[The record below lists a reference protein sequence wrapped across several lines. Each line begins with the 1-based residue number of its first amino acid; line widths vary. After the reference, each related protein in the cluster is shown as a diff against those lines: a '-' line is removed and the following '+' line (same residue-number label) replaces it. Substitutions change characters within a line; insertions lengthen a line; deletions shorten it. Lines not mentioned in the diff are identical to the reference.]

1 MKNFDWII
9 FILLLTLMISGIF
22 FIYSASSTKIGQSFE
37 TKNYYI
43 KQIVWILL
51 SIILLWIVQRVP
63 YAAIDFLI
71 IPTYIFTLFLLVL
84 VLFLPEIKGSH
95 RWISLGFMNFQPSE
109 LAKVSI
115 VLLVSKLISKPFISD
130 KKIIGNTLMITLLP
144 IALIVLQPDLGTA
157 LIILIS
163 ILTILAVSD
172 FSFFYLVLII
182 SPIFSV
188 VTSFSPILFIS
199 YLLILIFFLLRT
211 NLSKV
216 IVGFTAV
223 INVFFFIITPI
234 IWNNLHEY
242 QQDRILS
249 FINPARNPFGS
260 GYQIIQSKIA
270 IGSGGLFGK
279 GFLMGTQKNLD
290 FLPEHHTDF
299 IFSIIGEEF
308 GFLGCLFLLTLFFV
322 FLYRLANKI
331 SGLKRKENRYA
342 AVGLFAYLTFQI
354 SINIGMN
361 IGIMPT
367 TGIPLPF
374 ISYGGSNMLINVLGI
389 GLILKFIKEKS
400 IFK

>member
-71 IPTYIFTLFLLVL
+71 IPTYIITLFLLVL

-130 KKIIGNTLMITLLP
+130 KKIIGNALMITLLP

>member
-71 IPTYIFTLFLLVL
+71 ISTYIFTLFLLVL

>member
-71 IPTYIFTLFLLVL
+71 IPTYIITLFLLVL